1 MKATRVQGDSYKSSS
16 RTLFGLRT
24 AIAAVTLAVSVIAP
38 LSALAQSDA
47 DAWKWRGTI
56 YLWGAG
62 IDGTASLPAT
72 GGTANI
78 SVDFDQLLENLNF
91 AFMGTLE
98 ARKGRWG
105 GLTDFVYLNV
115 SGSKAGMRSTT
126 FSGPGGIVTIPAS
139 AALNADLSLRGTIW
153 TLAGTYT
160 AVEKPGYEM
169 QVLGG
174 FRLLSISTNVNWLA
188 TGNVGALPP
197 VARGGGAS
205 VSPNYWDAIVGVK
218 GRATLGQSK
227 WYVPY
232 YLDIGAGQS
241 NLTWQGAAGVGYSFD
256 GVDVTLVYRYL
267 DYNQSSGEPIEDISF
282 SGPALGVSFRW

>member
-1 MKATRVQGDSYKSSS
+1 MITKISRLASMVMLSS
-16 RTLFGLRT
+16 
-24 AIAAVTLAVSVIAP
+24 ALAGVAP
-38 LSALAQSDA
+38 ASALAQSDS

-62 IDGTASLPAT
+62 IDGTANLPAS
-72 GGTANI
+72 GGTANVN
-78 SVDFDQLLENLNF
+78 VDFDQLLRNLNF

-115 SGSKAGMRSTT
+115 GGSRAGTRSLS
-126 FSGPGGIVTIPAS
+126 FSGPGGVVTIPAD
-139 AALNADLSLRGTIW
+139 AALNADLGLRGTIW

-160 AVEKPGYEM
+160 AVEKPGYEL
-169 QVLGG
+169 QALGG
-174 FRLLSISTNVNWLA
+174 FRLLSISTSVNWIA

-205 VSPNYWDAIVGVK
+205 ASPNFWDAIVGVR
-218 GRATLGQSK
+218 GRANIGQSK

-232 YLDIGAGQS
+232 YLDVGTGQS
-241 NLTWQGAAGVGYSFD
+241 DFTWQAAAGVGYRF
-256 GVDVTLVYRYL
+256 GWGEVTAVYRYL
-267 DYNQSSGEPIEDISF
+267 DYNMKSGDPVEDISF
-282 SGPALGVSFRW
+282 SGPAIGVSFHW